1 MPGVCGA
8 HRKHLALQVRDIV
21 RLVAQRSSQLIAAGI
36 AALLRQMERDGT
48 FGPMQRT
55 VVAVDGGMFAHY
67 RAFREE
73 LLSALERIMGL
84 EAAHQIVLK
93 HQQDGSSMGAV
104 TMAGAAAGAPSQ
116 WRSEAGG

>member
-1 MPGVCGA
+1 M
-8 HRKHLALQVRDIV
+8 RDIV

-48 FGPMQRT
+48 FGPMERT
-55 VVAVDGGMFAHY
+55 VVAVDGGMFQHY

-73 LLSALERIMGL
+73 LLSALERIMGV

-104 TMAGAAAGAPSQ
+104 TMAGAAAPSQ
-116 WRSEAGG
+116 VGPD